1 MFYNEN
7 IKLDIC
13 LGTFRPSNC
22 GVKFV
27 TFHFHPEVALLIKY
41 AKQTVRPELLL
52 ENPMARHSEILT
64 HKDNGVGG
72 VVHLGRKNR
81 RIRPETVRTS
91 HSTLERTDRPYISI

>member
-52 ENPMARHSEILT
+52 EIQWHSEILT
-64 HKDNGVGG
+64 KTMV
-72 VVHLGRKNR
+72 
-81 RIRPETVRTS
+81 E
-91 HSTLERTDRPYISI
+91 EE